1 MRNHREQTGAA
12 YLTPKRQGNLTRYHE
27 QSTPQ
32 DRVNRYDKW
41 EHPDTQR
48 YRGDT
53 GSLANAAE
61 GNRRNETIYRE
72 GYRGKGPRNYKRS
85 DQRIREIVC
94 ELLCNDPY
102 VDASD
107 IEVEV
112 RNGEVVMTGSV
123 ADRYA
128 KRIAEDLAA
137 TILGVVNV
145 ESRIHVNEEGRHL
158 QEQERVSL
166 I

>member
-1 MRNHREQTGAA
+1 MTNG
-12 YLTPKRQGNLTRYHE
+12 
-27 QSTPQ
+27 STPTPSGIVAIQ
-32 DRVNRYDKW
+32 EVCQMLRKEIGGMKRY
-41 EHPDTQR
+41 
-48 YRGDT
+48 
-53 GSLANAAE
+53 
-61 GNRRNETIYRE
+61 IRE